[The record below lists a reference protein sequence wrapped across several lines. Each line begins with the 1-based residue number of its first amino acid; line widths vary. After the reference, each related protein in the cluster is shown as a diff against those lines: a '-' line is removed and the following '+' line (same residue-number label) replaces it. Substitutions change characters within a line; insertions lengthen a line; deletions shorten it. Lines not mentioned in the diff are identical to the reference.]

1 MAYPDPGQ
9 NWLGR
14 AGQLQNSLTNQHAIN
29 AQDALS
35 YQLAKM
41 QAIGMADTVPH
52 TVFSED
58 SMLKQLYEA
67 RTQIAAEITTREG
80 KIRADYAESQKAD
93 RLAKRRV
100 ELKLEL
106 EKVEKEIAGG

>member
-1 MAYPDPGQ
+1 MAFGD
-9 NWLGR
+9 WLGG
-14 AGQLQNSLTNQHAIN
+14 AGQLQNSLSSQHAQN

-67 RTQIAAEITTREG
+67 RKQIAAEIAAREA
-80 KIRADYAESQKAD
+80 KLRADYEESQKAD

-106 EKVEKEIAGG
+106 ETVEKEIAGA